1 MALEYTQFYKKW
13 FSSSTPLAGV
23 KAVGTL
29 TFTGVVADTQTV
41 TIGSEVYE
49 FDTTGAVTAG
59 RILVDV
65 SGGVTASDAVTA
77 LVAAITANSAIVT
90 AVDGTGDT
98 VVVTYKWVGTDGNSI
113 ATTET
118 LTNGSWGD
126 TTLKTGQ
133 FATPV
138 SCPCFI
144 IISGVWYIA
153 DAPVEKHT
161 LGGWKSATPA

>member
-1 MALEYTQFYKKW
+1 MALEYTQFFKKW
-13 FSSSTPLAGV
+13 FSNSTPLAGV
-23 KAVGTL
+23 KATGTL
-29 TFTGVVADTQTV
+29 TFTGVVADGQTV

-49 FDTTGAVTAG
+49 FDVDSSVTDG
-59 RILVDV
+59 NITVDV

-77 LVAAITANSAIVT
+77 LVATITANSTIVT

-98 VVVTYKWVGTDGNSI
+98 VVVTYNWVGTDGNSI

-118 LTNGSWGD
+118 CTNGSWGD

-138 SCPCFI
+138 NCPAFI
-144 IISGVWYIA
+144 ILSGVWYIA
-153 DAPVEKHT
+153 ESAVTKYTE
-161 LGGWKSATPA
+161 GGWKSATPS